1 MPRKKVEATKP
12 TEQFEINW
20 DTIKEQVAEAKE
32 MVEKGEI
39 KPAKKPTVKKEAT
52 KEKAEPAKK
61 PAAKKAATK
70 EEVKPAK
77 KAKTAK

>member
-32 MVEKGEI
+32 MVEKGEV
-39 KPAKKPTVKKEAT
+39 KPAKKPAVKKAVTKETVKP
-52 KEKAEPAKK
+52 AEKK
-61 PAAKKAATK
+61 PAVKKAATK
-70 EEVKPAK
+70 EPAK
-77 KAKTAK
+77 KTKLAK

>member
-32 MVEKGEI
+32 MVEKGQV
-39 KPAKKPTVKKEAT
+39 KPAKKPAV
-52 KEKAEPAKK
+52 
-61 PAAKKAATK
+61 KKAATK
-70 EEVKPAK
+70 ETVKPAEKKPATK
-77 KAKTAK
+77 KAATKEPAKKTKLAK

>member
-32 MVEKGEI
+32 MVEKGEV
-39 KPAKKPTVKKEAT
+39 KPAKKPAVKKAATKEAVKPTEKKPTVKKAAT
-52 KEKAEPAKK
+52 KEPAKK
-61 PAAKKAATK
+61 PKLAK
-70 EEVKPAK
+70 
-77 KAKTAK
+77 

>member
-32 MVEKGEI
+32 MVEKGEV
-39 KPAKKPTVKKEAT
+39 KPAKKPAVKKTATKEAVKPTEKKPTVKKAAT
-52 KEKAEPAKK
+52 KEPAKK
-61 PAAKKAATK
+61 PKLAK
-70 EEVKPAK
+70 
-77 KAKTAK
+77 

>member
-32 MVEKGEI
+32 MVEKGEV
-39 KPAKKPTVKKEAT
+39 KPAKKPAV
-52 KEKAEPAKK
+52 
-61 PAAKKAATK
+61 KKAATK
-70 EEVKPAK
+70 EPAK
-77 KAKTAK
+77 KPTEKKPAVKKAATKEPAKKPKTAK

>member
-32 MVEKGEI
+32 MVEKGEV
-39 KPAKKPTVKKEAT
+39 KPAKKPAV
-52 KEKAEPAKK
+52 
-61 PAAKKAATK
+61 KKAATK
-70 EEVKPAK
+70 EVAKPTEKKPAVKKAATKEPAK
-77 KAKTAK
+77 KPKLAK